1 MARKYDKALLIR
13 FPKELH
19 QQMREAVAYLETDMT
34 TLINRLVDKEVKKVI
49 KERNQELAERE
60 TFKSHD

>member
-1 MARKYDKALLIR
+1 
-13 FPKELH
+13 
-19 QQMREAVAYLETDMT
+19 MREAVAYLETDMT